1 MNERV
6 FRPIPVLKSILQ
18 SIGDLGRRLFGRREG
33 SDTRV
38 SEQEAKPG
46 SSTVSRDA
54 LSTLTGVPIRDLSL
68 FERSLT
74 HRSIL
79 RGSPDSHLAS
89 NERLEF
95 LGDAVLGFVVAEY
108 LYNFFPDKDEGF
120 LTRLRAKLVNG
131 QALASCAK
139 RIGLGNHVL
148 MSGNM
153 EQSGGRENQTI
164 LADAFE
170 AVIGAIYLD
179 AGMEAAS
186 RFIHKNLL
194 SEIDLV
200 ELAER
205 HDNYKSLLLEHAQA
219 QGWPQPEYRITMEE
233 GPSHDKVFTVEVVVK
248 NMPYGR
254 GTAGSKKKAEQ
265 KAAREALRHL
275 RREETA

>member
-1 MNERV
+1 M
-6 FRPIPVLKSILQ
+6 LKSILQ
-18 SIGDLGRRLFGRREG
+18 SIRDLYRRLFGGREG
-33 SDTRV
+33 SITRIPAPA
-38 SEQEAKPG
+38 EQQQE
-46 SSTVSRDA
+46 SSVVSRDA
-54 LSTLTGVPIRDLSL
+54 LSALTGIPIRNLSL

-95 LGDAVLGFVVAEY
+95 LGDAVLGFVVAEH
-108 LYNFFPDKDEGF
+108 LHNFFPDQDEGF

-131 QALASCAK
+131 QALAHCAK
-139 RIGLGNHVL
+139 RIGLGDHIL

-153 EQSGGRENQTI
+153 DQAGGRQNQTI

-179 AGMEAAS
+179 AGMDAAS
-186 RFIHKNLL
+186 RFIYNNLF
-194 SEIDLV
+194 EKIDLV
-200 ELAER
+200 GLAER

-275 RREETA
+275 RKEETA